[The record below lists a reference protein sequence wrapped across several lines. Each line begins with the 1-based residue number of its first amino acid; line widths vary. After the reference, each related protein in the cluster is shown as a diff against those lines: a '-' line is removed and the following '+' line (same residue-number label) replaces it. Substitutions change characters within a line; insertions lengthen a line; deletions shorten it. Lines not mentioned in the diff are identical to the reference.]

1 MAFFTIHAAPQLSA
15 ADRKRARRHGP
26 RLVNARRDY
35 TSMLRAAGF
44 RRVVSVDVTRE
55 FQRISMRWMRARER
69 RRDAV
74 IASVGEAR
82 YHELRSDSALTQ
94 RGIELGLLRRSLFI
108 ATA

>member
-1 MAFFTIHAAPQLSA
+1 MAFFTIHAAPRLSA

-26 RLVNARRDY
+26 RLVNARGDY
-35 TSMLRAAGF
+35 ASMLRAAGF

-55 FQRISMRWMRARER
+55 FQSISARWMHARER
-69 RRDAV
+69 HRDAV

-82 YHELRSDSALTQ
+82 YREIRRDSALMQ